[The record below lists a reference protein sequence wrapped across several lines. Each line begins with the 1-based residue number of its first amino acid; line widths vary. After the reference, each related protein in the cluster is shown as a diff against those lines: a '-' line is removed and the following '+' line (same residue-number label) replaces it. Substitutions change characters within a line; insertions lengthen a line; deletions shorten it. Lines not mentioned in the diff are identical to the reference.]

1 MGRAAI
7 DSVAFRPTGCYQDHM
22 TTLNI
27 TIPDEL
33 ARDADAAGLLDPD
46 AIETLLRE
54 GLRAKS
60 RAGLQVLWGRLDNAA
75 LTPEIEAEI
84 VERVRKVRSRRTS

>member
-1 MGRAAI
+1 
-7 DSVAFRPTGCYQDHM
+7 M

-33 ARDADAAGLLDPD
+33 ARDASAAGLLDP
-46 AIETLLRE
+46 AVIQRLLRD
-54 GLRAKS
+54 GLRAKA
-60 RAGLQVLWGRLDNAA
+60 RAGLAALWSKLDDEE

-84 VERVRKVRSRRTS
+84 AERVRAVRSRRAD

>member
-1 MGRAAI
+1 
-7 DSVAFRPTGCYQDHM
+7 M

-33 ARDADAAGLLDPD
+33 ARDASAAGLLDPA
-46 AIETLLRE
+46 AIQSMLRD
-54 GLRAKS
+54 GLRAKA
-60 RAGLQVLWGRLDNAA
+60 RASLTALWSKLDDEA

-84 VERVRKVRSRRTS
+84 VERVRAVRSRRAA

>member
-1 MGRAAI
+1 
-7 DSVAFRPTGCYQDHM
+7 M

-46 AIETLLRE
+46 AIQMLLRE
-54 GLRAKS
+54 GLRAKA
-60 RAGLQVLWGRLDNAA
+60 RAGLQLLWGRLDNTA

-84 VERVRKVRSRRTS
+84 VEQVRKVRARRAS